1 MIENEQMET
10 KVGKRTF
17 RKSRPY
23 PPVDIDE
30 ALKFSAIVE
39 KLGARNVSE
48 PILLKELG
56 LTNPTSTSFWKKV
69 ASAKHFGLL
78 TIDGKAYS
86 LTDRAKLILRPK
98 DEDGKKR
105 LLLEA
110 FLMPDLYKDVY
121 EKFIDKQ
128 IPSLDTLSNILFHDH
143 GINANVSKDAAEAF
157 IESAKFVGLLGADNV
172 LKSVTQK
179 GETATAVEHKEEVD
193 ALKQTPLHP
202 ISTTMPPIPIPLSKG
217 MASIILPEGGI
228 TQKDSE
234 RLKKLIDIYVIE
246 EESADE

>member
-1 MIENEQMET
+1 MVESEQKET
-10 KVGKRTF
+10 TIVKRTF
-17 RKSRPY
+17 KKSRPY
-23 PPVDIDE
+23 PPVDVEE
-30 ALKFSAIVE
+30 AVKFSAIIE

-48 PILLKELG
+48 TVILKELG
-56 LTNPTSTSFWKKV
+56 LTAITNTFWGKT
-69 ASAKHFGLL
+69 ASAKHFGLI
-78 TIDGKAYS
+78 TVDGKTYT

-110 FLMPDLYKDVY
+110 FLMPDLYRELY

-143 GINANVSKDAAEAF
+143 GINANVSKNAAEAF

-172 LKSVTQK
+172 LKSSAQK
-179 GETATAVEHKEEVD
+179 GETATIIEHEAVD
-193 ALKQTPLHP
+193 TLKRTPARP
-202 ISTTMPPIPIPLSKG
+202 VSTNMPPIPIKLSKG
-217 MASIILPEGGI
+217 MASIVLPEGGI

-234 RLKKLIDIYVIE
+234 RLKKLIDIYVVE
-246 EESADE
+246 EEQAGE

>member
-1 MIENEQMET
+1 MIESEQKET
-10 KVGKRTF
+10 TVGKRTF
-17 RKSRPY
+17 KKSRPY
-23 PPVDIDE
+23 PPVDVED
-30 ALKFSAIVE
+30 AVRFSAIVE

-48 PILLKELG
+48 AILLKELG
-56 LTNPTSTSFWKKV
+56 LKSYTNSFWGKV
-69 ASAKHFGLL
+69 SSAKHFGLI
-78 TIDGKAYS
+78 TVDGKTYT

-110 FLMPDLYKDVY
+110 FLMPDLYRDLY

-143 GINANVSKDAAEAF
+143 GINANVSNDAAKAF
-157 IESAKFVGLLGADNV
+157 IESAKFVGLLGSDNV
-172 LKSVTQK
+172 LRGST
-179 GETATAVEHKEEVD
+179 ERSEIATNVEYKDVGT
-193 ALKQTPLHP
+193 LKRTPAYP
-202 ISTTMPPIPIPLSKG
+202 ISATMPPIPIKLSKG

-234 RLKKLIDIYVIE
+234 RLKKLIDIYVVEGNTAE
-246 EESADE
+246 E

>member
-1 MIENEQMET
+1 MVESEQKET
-10 KVGKRTF
+10 TIVKRTF
-17 RKSRPY
+17 KRSRPY
-23 PPVDIDE
+23 PPVDVEE
-30 ALKFSAIVE
+30 AVKFSAIIE

-48 PILLKELG
+48 TVILKELG
-56 LTNPTSTSFWKKV
+56 LTAITNTFWGKT
-69 ASAKHFGLL
+69 ASAKHFDLI
-78 TIDGKAYS
+78 TVDGKTYT

-110 FLMPDLYKDVY
+110 FLMPDLYRELY

-143 GINANVSKDAAEAF
+143 GINANVSKNAAEAF
-157 IESAKFVGLLGADNV
+157 IESAKFVGLLGGDNI
-172 LKSVTQK
+172 LKSFAQK
-179 GETATAVEHKEEVD
+179 DETATTVEDKEVD
-193 ALKQTPLHP
+193 TLKRTPNHFV
-202 ISTTMPPIPIPLSKG
+202 STSMPPIPIKLSKG

-234 RLKKLIDIYVIE
+234 RLKKLIDIYVVEDEKAIE
-246 EESADE
+246 

>member
-1 MIENEQMET
+1 MVEGEQKET
-10 KVGKRTF
+10 KVVKRTF
-17 RKSRPY
+17 QRSRPY
-23 PPVDIDE
+23 PPVDVEE
-30 ALKFSAIVE
+30 AVRFSAIIE

-48 PILLKELG
+48 TVILKELG
-56 LTNPTSTSFWKKV
+56 LTAITNTFWGKT
-69 ASAKHFGLL
+69 ASAKHFGLI
-78 TIDGKAYS
+78 TVDGKTYT

-110 FLMPDLYKDVY
+110 FLMPDLYRELY

-143 GINANVSKDAAEAF
+143 GINANVSKNAAEAF

-172 LKSVTQK
+172 LKSFAQK
-179 GETATAVEHKEEVD
+179 GEIATTAEHKEVD
-193 ALKQTPLHP
+193 TLKRTPVHP
-202 ISTTMPPIPIPLSKG
+202 ASNNMPPIPIKLSKG

-234 RLKKLIDIYVIE
+234 RLKKLIDIYVIDE
-246 EESADE
+246 NSAGE